1 MPSIDYERLKR
12 FSKFVTNYLRE
23 NYSSLPPMPYCEGI
37 VQHWLSLTKSYN
49 THRKQELM
57 DVFLDRFQSSGSHPI
72 LKPSDYYCKSFIKR
86 EFYEDYKHPR
96 LINSRSD
103 AFKVVVGPYIKAI
116 EEEVYSN
123 PYFVKGQRIDLFP
136 DKLVRLLGSPCY
148 LETDYSSFESGFHPE
163 YVRVCELELF
173 RHFLYKNNRHI
184 YSIIERCYGHYVKG
198 QWVPRPEK
206 CYNDEYRFKV
216 IGTRMSGD
224 MWTSLA
230 NGFSNLMNMLFL
242 ISETGVDWRSIK
254 GHVEGDDGL
263 FALPGPLLSDRDF
276 ASLGFKIKMQY
287 GGDLS
292 HTCFCGNLFD
302 PDEVKLI
309 VSPEQISRLG
319 WTCSSNY
326 LYVSE
331 KKRLELLKAKAMSA
345 YVTGKHTP
353 ILAVLCHRLLQLL
366 KDKHHLFDG
375 VNAWYEKQALELYQE
390 PAAAPVISMKSRLL
404 YFNNFGIP
412 VEEQLRLEREIAS
425 MPLRGEIAYRFVSNS
440 CDECLTWRGP

>member
-1 MPSIDYERLKR
+1 MPKIDPERLSR
-12 FSKFVTNYLRE
+12 FKIFVRNYLHE
-23 NYSSLPPMPYCEGI
+23 NYCSLPPTSYCEE
-37 VQHWLSLTKSYN
+37 VVEHWLAQTKSYSN
-49 THRKQELM
+49 RRKEELRRTY
-57 DVFLDRFQSSGSHPI
+57 LDRFADSHSHPV

-103 AFKVVVGPYIKAI
+103 AFKVVVGPYIKLI
-116 EEEVYSN
+116 EEIVYRN

-136 DKLVRLLGSPCY
+136 EKLVKLVGSPCY
-148 LETDYSSFESGFHPE
+148 LETDYSSFESGFHPD
-163 YVRVCELELF
+163 YTRVCELELF
-173 RHFLYKNNRHI
+173 RHFLYENNRNI

-198 QWVPRPEK
+198 KWSPRPEK
-206 CYNDEYRFKV
+206 GFNDEYKFSV
-216 IGTRMSGD
+216 VGTRMSGD

-242 ISETGVDWRSIK
+242 CHDKGLDYRKIR

-263 FALPGPLLSDRDF
+263 FALPGPILTSDDF

-292 HTCFCGNLFD
+292 HTSFCGNVFD
-302 PDEVKLI
+302 PNEVKLI
-309 VSPEQISRLG
+309 VGPEQISRLG

-345 YVTGKHTP
+345 YVTGKNTP
-353 ILAVLCHRLLQLL
+353 ILAVLCHRLLHLL
-366 KDKHHLFDG
+366 RDKHHLFDG
-375 VNAWYEKQALELYQE
+375 VNAWYEKQALELYLE
-390 PAAAPVISMKSRLL
+390 PVSAPVISHASRML
-404 YFNNFGIP
+404 YFLNFGIP
-412 VEEQLRLEREIAS
+412 INTQLRIERFIEQMELTDEIPIRL
-425 MPLRGEIAYRFVSNS
+425 MQNS
-440 CDECLTWRGP
+440 CDECLSWRGP